1 MPRWLTGSTFYPMTE
16 AAGGL
21 LRKIAPRGRDMAGRL
36 TPALTDAVREAG
48 ARDGSANPPRDL
60 GHGRGYD
67 ARERS
72 QIDDLV
78 EKSR

>member
-1 MPRWLTGSTFYPMTE
+1 
-16 AAGGL
+16 
-21 LRKIAPRGRDMAGRL
+21 MAGKL
-36 TPALTDAVREAG
+36 TPVLTDAVR
-48 ARDGSANPPRDL
+48 DGSAKPPRDL
-60 GHGRGYD
+60 GHDRGYD